1 MKKYLLYI
9 ISILVVLFFSSN
21 NYLLNVIIF
30 SIFIIPIA
38 AILGKG
44 TSGISEYIGEKLSG
58 LLASTTGNMPELMMG
73 IWGIRFGMLN
83 LVKSSMIGSIICNL
97 LLVLG
102 IAIFGGGIKFKEQKF
117 NKIIARTNFNM
128 LFLAIVAFIVMA
140 YMNNYSQLDFENLC
154 SLSFKISIVLM
165 VTYILGLIF
174 SLVTHRNL
182 FGISESQEEDQLKT
196 FGKTEL
202 RKRNIIIL
210 NIMICS
216 VILFFVSEKLTYNIK
231 QLIQVYNLSEEFIG
245 IILIPILGNVG
256 ENFSAIMCAYE
267 NKINLS
273 IEIAIGSSIQIAL
286 FVTPLLIIFAFF
298 TGADMNLVFNNFQ
311 IIMSLIALGI
321 SYYVFQDGKTYW
333 LEGAILLAVY
343 IILTMAYYY
352 LA

>member
-9 ISILVVLFFSSN
+9 ISILVVLFFSCN
-21 NYLLNVIIF
+21 NYLISVIVF

-38 AILGKG
+38 AVLGRG
-44 TSGISEYIGEKLSG
+44 TSEIAEYIGEKLSG

-73 IWGIRFGMLN
+73 IWAIKFGMLD

-102 IAIFGGGIKFKEQKF
+102 IAIFGGGIKFKEQSF
-117 NKIIARTNFNM
+117 NKLIARTNFNM

-140 YMNNYSQLDFENLC
+140 YMNNYSSLDYQNLC
-154 SLSFKISIVLM
+154 ALSLKISVVLIVIYVM
-165 VTYILGLIF
+165 GLIF
-174 SLVTHRNL
+174 SLYTHRNL
-182 FGISESQEEDQLKT
+182 FGVSENNEEIATKLLGKKELK
-196 FGKTEL
+196 
-202 RKRNIIIL
+202 KRNIIIF
-210 NIMICS
+210 NIIVCS
-216 VILFFVSEKLTYNIK
+216 LILFFISEKLTYNIK

-256 ENFSAIMCAYE
+256 ENFSAIMCAYQ

-298 TGADMNLVFNNFQ
+298 TGTNMSLVFNNFQ
-311 IIMSLIALGI
+311 IIMSLIALAI

-333 LEGAILLAVY
+333 LEGAILLSVY